1 MTSVGSTRS
10 ISSSPPPTTS
20 GPTVIGSRGPMRP
33 ASAPARAENTSMIAV
48 SGSSA
53 VPAAS
58 GLNPATVCSCST
70 SIRNTTPSAP

>member
-1 MTSVGSTRS
+1 MTSCRPTRS
-10 ISSSPPPTTS
+10 ISSRPAAETS
-20 GPTVIGSRGPMRP
+20 GPTVMGSRGPIRP
-33 ASAPARAENTSMIAV
+33 ASAPARAENTSMTAV

-58 GLNPATVCSCST
+58 GLKPATVCSCST